1 MSSKTA
7 RVESD
12 ATETNFT
19 IRVPAS
25 LKRKFMATLKA
36 NDRTGSN
43 VVRDFMREV
52 VETNGRSIKATP
64 REAAAL
70 SAEQRRRQE
79 AVAYGQASVALEG
92 FPITEEATRLAEQF
106 VAGNISLSEY
116 ASTPHGGVR
125 ER

>member
-1 MSSKTA
+1 MSSITA

-64 REAAAL
+64 QEAAAFY
-70 SAEQRRRQE
+70 AEQRRRQE

-92 FPITEEATRLAEQF
+92 FQITEEATRLAEQF
-106 VAGNISLSEY
+106 VAGNICLSEY